1 MIMNYEEFQE
11 QLADYLSGNLT
22 EEEIQR
28 FEQFLES
35 HPEHQSEFDAAQ
47 FLWQGADEEIPEP
60 TSSMDVKFYTMLS
73 SESKEK
79 ETKTSWLQKVENMLF
94 GSVSKQLAYT
104 LAILVVGFYVGN
116 KLIAS
121 DANTDNEVMAAKQ
134 ETQEVRSQL
143 VLTLLDQPSANKRL
157 QAVNEVNKLDK
168 VTDKIIKALFSTLNN
183 DENVNVRLS
192 AIEALKNYIHISEVR
207 EGLVASIINQKSPI
221 VQIELADLMTALQE
235 KKAVKSLEK
244 LIEDENINESAKQK
258 IEQSIKE
265 IY

>member
-1 MIMNYEEFQE
+1 
-11 QLADYLSGNLT
+11 
-22 EEEIQR
+22 
-28 FEQFLES
+28 
-35 HPEHQSEFDAAQ
+35 
-47 FLWQGADEEIPEP
+47 
-60 TSSMDVKFYTMLS
+60 MLS
-73 SESKEK
+73 AESKEK
-79 ETKTSWLQKVENMLF
+79 ETKTSWLQKVESLLF
-94 GSVSKQLAYT
+94 GSAPKQLAYT
-104 LAILVVGFYVGN
+104 LAILVVGFFAGN
-116 KLIAS
+116 KLITS
-121 DANTDNEVMAAKQ
+121 DSNTDTEVMAAKQ

-244 LIEDENINESAKQK
+244 LMEDENINASAKQK